1 MKTIAILATLDTKAA
16 EADFMRQEIESLGGK
31 VLLID
36 LGVVGDSPIKA
47 DISREEI
54 MEAGGS
60 SLAKL
65 LDDPSREKASPVI
78 IAGATRTVLELQQS
92 GRIHAVLTLGG
103 TQGTSTCAPVL
114 QALPFGFP
122 KVMLSTAASGDTSP
136 FVGIKDITMMFAVS
150 DILGLNVFSRKIL
163 ANAAACAW
171 GMAQVERKIG
181 KSTARGVIGMT
192 NLGVLTK
199 GARHAIMLFEQAGF
213 EVITFHAI
221 GAGGEAM
228 EQMMKDGI
236 ITAVFDYALGE
247 IADGVF
253 GVLRASGPERLTVA
267 GKLGLPQVICPG
279 GSEHLGILVSEP
291 NIAPEGYEDHQVTWH
306 SPFVF
311 VPRLKADE
319 QARVAKSIG
328 ERLAHSTRN
337 TLFLMPAKGVSSY
350 SAEGGELYNPEL
362 DEAYRDSL
370 KEYLPETIEVETLD
384 YTAEDPAFVSHAVRR
399 LIEMIDRDD

>member
-16 EADFMRQEIESLGGK
+16 EANFMRQEIESLGGK

-78 IAGATRTVLELQQS
+78 IAGATRIVLELQKS

-384 YTAEDPAFVSHAVRR
+384 YTAEDPAFIAHAVRR

>member
-16 EADFMRQEIESLGGK
+16 EADFMRQEIERLGGK
-31 VLLID
+31 ALLID
-36 LGVVGDSPIKA
+36 LGVVGNSPVKA
-47 DISREEI
+47 DVSKEEVI
-54 MEAGGS
+54 EAGGG
-60 SLAKL
+60 SLAELMNHPTRAKVG
-65 LDDPSREKASPVI
+65 PVI
-78 IAGATRTVLELQQS
+78 VAGATKIVLKLQQS
-92 GRIHAVLTLGG
+92 GQIHAVLALGG

-150 DILGLNVFSRKIL
+150 DILGLNVFSRRIL

-171 GMAQVERKIG
+171 GMAQVERSIT
-181 KSTARGVIGMT
+181 KSTAKGVIGMT
-192 NLGVLTK
+192 NLGVLTQ
-199 GARHAIMLFEQAGF
+199 GAMHAVTLFEKAGY

-228 EQMMKDGI
+228 EQMMKEGI

-279 GSEHLGILVSEP
+279 GSEHLGILVGEP
-291 NIAPEGYEDHQVTWH
+291 NKAPAGYESHQIVWH
-306 SPFVF
+306 SPYVF

-319 QARVAKSIG
+319 QARVAECIG
-328 ERLAHSTRN
+328 ERLVHSTQK
-337 TLFLMPAKGVSSY
+337 TVFLIPTKGVSSY
-350 SAEGGELYNPEL
+350 SAEGGALYNPAL
-362 DEAYRDSL
+362 DQAYRESLERCLPDSV
-370 KEYLPETIEVETLD
+370 EVEALD
-384 YTAEDPAFVSHAVRR
+384 YTAEDRAFVAHAVRR
-399 LIEMIDRDD
+399 LIALVEG